1 MELNSL
7 ELLQA
12 ECRQLQQLLA
22 AREAENVALHQ
33 QIVELTRQLGA
44 FERDRQLLGW
54 EIHDGLVQ
62 EMTAASMFLSTVER
76 QVAKD
81 GTFAPATLQRGMDL
95 VRKSIL
101 EARQL
106 IGSITPATSG
116 QRRGLVSAVKDV
128 VLRFRDQFPIPIDF
142 TAEEFA
148 EPTNYQLEWTVK
160 RIVQEALVNA
170 ARHSRSPRI
179 EVRLEKSGDDAVI
192 TIRDFGVGFD
202 PAIPHPN
209 HFGLAS
215 MCDRAR
221 QFGGAATVAS
231 QPGVGTT
238 ITARLPLTPSE

>member
-7 ELLQA
+7 EPLQA
-12 ECRQLQQLLA
+12 EYRQLQQALA
-22 AREAENVALHQ
+22 ARDAENVALHQ
-33 QIVELTRQLGA
+33 QIAELARQLKA

-81 GTFAPATLQRGMDL
+81 GTFTLATLQRGLDL
-95 VRKSIL
+95 VRKSIQ

-106 IGSITPATSG
+106 IGSMTPANNG
-116 QRRGLVSAVKDV
+116 DRRGLVSAVKAV
-128 VLRFRDQFPIPIDF
+128 VLRFRDQFPIPVDF
-142 TAEEFA
+142 AAEEFA
-148 EPTNYQLEWTVK
+148 EPANYQLEWTVK
-160 RIVQEALVNA
+160 RIVQEALTNA
-170 ARHSRSPRI
+170 ARHSMSPRI
-179 EVRLEKSGDDAVI
+179 EVRLARFVDEAVI

-202 PAIPHPN
+202 PASPHPN

-221 QFGGAATVAS
+221 QFGGSATIES
-231 QPGVGTT
+231 QPGAGTSVV
-238 ITARLPLTPSE
+238 ARLPLMPSE